1 MPKGGFGN
9 LIALPLQKLPRD
21 SGFSIFVNESLQ
33 PYPDQW
39 RYLASLQPM
48 PPEDIEPTILR
59 ATGGV
64 HPLDVTFIDEE
75 DYKEPW
81 KRPAPTAKKLEAP
94 MPKALNV
101 TLANLVYF
109 DKVQLPQPLANRLIR
124 LAAFQN
130 PEFYKAQAMR
140 LSVWDTP
147 RVIGCAE
154 NYPLHI
160 ALPRG
165 CLDAANEL
173 MRDNGIRCDLRDER
187 FTGHPID
194 VGFAGTLR
202 LDQETAVSAMLH
214 HDTGV
219 LCAPTAFGKTVT
231 AAAIIARR
239 GVNTLVLVHRTE
251 LLKQW
256 QERLRVFLNLKPGDI
271 GSIGGG
277 KARPTG
283 KIDIAVM
290 QSLSR
295 QGEVDPL
302 VETYGQV
309 IVDECH
315 HIGAVSFDA
324 ILKRVQA
331 KYVLG
336 LTATPF
342 RRDGQQPIIFMQC
355 GPIRY
360 TASTPAGAPHD
371 LSVAPHMLLKRI
383 ELSSDAGIQEVFRSL
398 ASDLE
403 RTAAIAAEI
412 LDAFALGRK
421 VLVLTERT
429 EHLDAIRAALEGKV
443 TPLFVLHGRMSK
455 RQRTTLTSELA
466 AQPPD
471 TPHVLLATG
480 KLVGEGFDHPPLDTL
495 VLAMPISWKG
505 TLQQYAGRLH
515 REHATKTDVRIID
528 IVDTGPRPSTRCRR
542 NAGESRS
549 GSRRGRAR
557 APGRPAAQGRHRR
570 QRSGAAGCRAA
581 ARRARHGRRRHPAPN
596 RRFRLRGRA
605 RRPARP
611 HKGTVNGHYDNP
623 DNVALLV
630 DLLQADYRVLAANSG
645 RRALELARS
654 EPTPDLI
661 LLDVMM
667 PGMDGYAVLAA
678 LREDARTRDIPVI
691 FVTAMDTTTDEEHG
705 LKQGAVDYITKP
717 IRPAIVQA
725 RVRTH
730 LELKRSRDWLSNQ
743 NVFLEEEIA
752 RRMAENLIV
761 QDVSIHAL
769 GCLAEMRDPE
779 TGNHIRRTQGYVDA
793 LARRLHNHP
802 RFKAVLTDPVVRQLA
817 KSAPLHDIGKVG
829 IPDHILQKPGKL
841 TAEEWAIMQTHA
853 RLGAEAIEHAE
864 RDAEKPVA
872 FLALA
877 REIAHWHHEK
887 WDGSGYPDGL
897 AGEAI
902 PISARLMALADVFD
916 ALISVRV
923 YKAAMSFEQAHG
935 IIVEGRGR
943 HFDPDVVDAYLA
955 IVDEF
960 TAIAER
966 YRDDETAGTG

>member
-1 MPKGGFGN
+1 MAIDLVDQDALTTLQAENIRLIALLESHGIPWRMPSPAPTPPPPIPEPEPTKFTPSEKVALFRRLFRGRSDVYPIRWESKTSGKSGYSPACGNEWVAGICGKPRIKCADCSKRLLIPLSDKVIFEHLAGKHTVGVYPLLADDTCHFLAVDFDEAEWQQDAQAFIQSCRELDVTAAMEISRSGKGAHAWIFFAHQVSARDARRLGTAIISHACTRTRQLELTSYDRLFPNQDTMPKGGFGN

-21 SGFSIFVNESLQ
+21 SGFSIFVNEALQ

-81 KRPAPTAKKLEAP
+81 KRPATTAKKLEAP

-101 TLANLVYF
+101 TLANLMYF
-109 DKVQLPQPLANRLIR
+109 DKAQLPQPLANRLIR

-231 AAAIIARR
+231 AAAIIACR

-271 GSIGGG
+271 GTIGGG

-302 VETYGQV
+302 VGAYGQV

-315 HIGAVSFDA
+315 HVGAVSFDA
-324 ILKRVQA
+324 ILKRAQA

-360 TASTPAGAPHD
+360 TASTPTGAPHD
-371 LSVAPHMLLKRI
+371 LSVAPHMLFKRI
-383 ELSSDAGIQEVFRSL
+383 ELSSDAGIQEVFRNL

-443 TPLFVLHGRMSK
+443 IPLFVLHGRMSK

-505 TLQQYAGRLH
+505 TFFFY
-515 REHATKTDVRIID
+515 
-528 IVDTGPRPSTRCRR
+528 
-542 NAGESRS
+542 
-549 GSRRGRAR
+549 
-557 APGRPAAQGRHRR
+557 
-570 QRSGAAGCRAA
+570 
-581 ARRARHGRRRHPAPN
+581 
-596 RRFRLRGRA
+596 
-605 RRPARP
+605 
-611 HKGTVNGHYDNP
+611 
-623 DNVALLV
+623 
-630 DLLQADYRVLAANSG
+630 
-645 RRALELARS
+645 
-654 EPTPDLI
+654 
-661 LLDVMM
+661 
-667 PGMDGYAVLAA
+667 
-678 LREDARTRDIPVI
+678 
-691 FVTAMDTTTDEEHG
+691 
-705 LKQGAVDYITKP
+705 
-717 IRPAIVQA
+717 
-725 RVRTH
+725 
-730 LELKRSRDWLSNQ
+730 
-743 NVFLEEEIA
+743 
-752 RRMAENLIV
+752 
-761 QDVSIHAL
+761 
-769 GCLAEMRDPE
+769 
-779 TGNHIRRTQGYVDA
+779 
-793 LARRLHNHP
+793 
-802 RFKAVLTDPVVRQLA
+802 
-817 KSAPLHDIGKVG
+817 
-829 IPDHILQKPGKL
+829 
-841 TAEEWAIMQTHA
+841 
-853 RLGAEAIEHAE
+853 
-864 RDAEKPVA
+864 
-872 FLALA
+872 
-877 REIAHWHHEK
+877 
-887 WDGSGYPDGL
+887 
-897 AGEAI
+897 
-902 PISARLMALADVFD
+902 
-916 ALISVRV
+916 
-923 YKAAMSFEQAHG
+923 
-935 IIVEGRGR
+935 
-943 HFDPDVVDAYLA
+943 
-955 IVDEF
+955 
-960 TAIAER
+960 
-966 YRDDETAGTG
+966 